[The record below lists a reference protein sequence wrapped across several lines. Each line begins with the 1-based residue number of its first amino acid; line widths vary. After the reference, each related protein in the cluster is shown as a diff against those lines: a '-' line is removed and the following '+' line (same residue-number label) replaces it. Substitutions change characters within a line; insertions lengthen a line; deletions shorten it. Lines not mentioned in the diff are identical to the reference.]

1 MTCALNS
8 QVISKSIIHTHMKK
22 VFTIKRE
29 EEIEVDFQFPLYLQP
44 NNYTY
49 VAILNEE
56 MHIKCSVYEKYRA
69 IEDEELL
76 HSVYM
81 SSSPDKYEVNK
92 HLEEFFSGKSKQ
104 ITPEEFDAFYFNAR
118 KLISKQFNLL
128 DNGSLPE

>member
-1 MTCALNS
+1 
-8 QVISKSIIHTHMKK
+8 MKK

-44 NNYTY
+44 NNYTC

-56 MHIKCSVYEKYRA
+56 MHLKIAVYEKYRA
-69 IEDEELL
+69 IEDTELE
-76 HSVYM
+76 HSVYINC
-81 SSSPDKYEVNK
+81 SPDKYEVNK

-118 KLISKQFNLL
+118 KLVSIQFNKL
-128 DNGSLPE
+128 DSDALPE